1 MTGHGQATAQDEHVQ
16 VVAEIRTVNNRFLK
30 LSVSSELD
38 AAYQTKMEAIV
49 RKKVKRGSVSLRVK
63 LQFLDGLQNYELN
76 TSVIESYSAQLE
88 KMNQPVSI
96 DAILQL
102 PGVVSE
108 NDDSSRFEN
117 VWPLVESALNEAV
130 EKLIAMRTTE
140 GQAMKDDLLENCKL
154 IAQEV
159 KHVKKLAPEVATS
172 YAKRISERV
181 NQLLQEH
188 NVSVG
193 PSDLV
198 REIGVFAEK
207 VDISEELVRLDS
219 HLQQFQTIADS
230 PETNGRKLDFLTQ
243 ELLRETNTIG
253 SKANNA
259 GIANHVVEIKA
270 VSYTHLTLP
279 TILLV

>member
-88 KMNQPVSI
+88 KMNQPASI

-270 VSYTHLTLP
+270 IIERIREMVQN
-279 TILLV
+279 VE

>member
-1 MTGHGQATAQDEHVQ
+1 M
-16 VVAEIRTVNNRFLK
+16 
-30 LSVSSELD
+30 
-38 AAYQTKMEAIV
+38 
-49 RKKVKRGSVSLRVK
+49 
-63 LQFLDGLQNYELN
+63 
-76 TSVIESYSAQLE
+76 
-88 KMNQPVSI
+88 
-96 DAILQL
+96 QL

-270 VSYTHLTLP
+270 IIERIREMGQNVE
-279 TILLV
+279 

>member
-16 VVAEIRTVNNRFLK
+16 VVAEIRSVNNRFLK

-63 LQFLDGLQNYELN
+63 LQFLDGLQDYELN
-76 TSVIESYSAQLE
+76 RSVIESYSAQLE
-88 KMNQPVSI
+88 KMNQPASI

-117 VWPLVESALNEAV
+117 VWPLVESALNESLDNLV
-130 EKLIAMRTTE
+130 TMRTTE
-140 GQAMKDDLLENCKL
+140 GQAMKDDLLENCQL
-154 IAQEV
+154 IAKQVEQ
-159 KHVKKLAPEVATS
+159 VKKLAPNVAAS

-181 NQLLQEH
+181 NQLLEEH

-198 REIGVFAEK
+198 REIGVFAER

-219 HLQQFQTIADS
+219 HLQQFQAIADS

-259 GIANHVVEIKA
+259 GIANHVVEVKA
-270 VSYTHLTLP
+270 IIERIREMVQN
-279 TILLV
+279 VE